1 MVHIKDEGSHFDAP
15 IDAVWAYLRSG
26 EDHGESHK
34 SSRNQK
40 MTPINETTFLISQ
53 EQNMNGRWTK
63 VANRITVFPPVAMAI
78 EVVEG
83 PMTGTKM
90 VNVYTSKGNQTGIDV
105 YGEFKV
111 SGVPDAQLEPMVRS
125 NLSTVFDEDTAGIK
139 AFTAKR

>member
-1 MVHIKDEGSHFDAP
+1 
-15 IDAVWAYLRSG
+15 
-26 EDHGESHK
+26 
-34 SSRNQK
+34 

-139 AFTAKR
+139 AFTAKK